1 MSAKKQRIEVSTL
14 RRNLFDTLNQLAEGV
29 MFEVTRHGH
38 VVATLT
44 PAKNTVVEKPR
55 IKHQSLARLCRKH
68 HVQRLALFGSIL
80 RDDFHANSDVDALID
95 PEPGEIRTIGAL
107 VRLRK
112 DLERMFG
119 RQVDLITRSS
129 VEKQP
134 NAIRRREIL
143 NTAKVLYEATSH

>member
-1 MSAKKQRIEVSTL
+1 MPAKKQRIEVSTL
-14 RRNLFDTLNQLAEGV
+14 RRNLFETIDQLAEGV
-29 MFEVTRHGH
+29 LFEVTRHGR
-38 VVATLT
+38 VVATLV
-44 PAKNTVVEKPR
+44 PARNTAVEKPR
-55 IKHQSLARLCRKH
+55 VKPQRLARLCRKH

-80 RDDFHANSDVDALID
+80 RDDFHADSDVDALID
-95 PEPGEIRTIGAL
+95 PEPGEICTIGAL

-119 RQVDLITRSS
+119 RQVDLITRAS

-143 NTAKVLYEATSH
+143 NTAKVIFEATSH